1 MSDEIQEQP
10 LPLKRRDFLKLVGVA
25 TAATAGGGC
34 LTFPPPPENV
44 LPYVTAPENIIP
56 GIATS
61 YASTCRECPAACGL
75 HVKTR
80 EGRAIKLEGNP
91 NHPVNLG
98 ALCARGQAALHG
110 LYNPDRLTGPKL
122 RAADGTFKD
131 VTWAEAEKLLADKL
145 SARAGE
151 VQFWTG
157 QETGTRQAL
166 YDAFVDGLGT
176 AARWVHE
183 PFAWEAVREG
193 NHLSLGRAEIPTY
206 DFAAAGTVFTFGAD
220 FLETW
225 ISPVEYARAFA
236 SSHGGESS
244 RGRMVAFEP
253 RMSLTGQNADEWVA
267 IRPGMEAIAA
277 LAMAQVLVAEGR
289 ALGGA
294 GGIDLTPYA
303 PTTVAARVGV
313 PADVLIRLAREFAA
327 RGPGLAV
334 AGGVAAQGVRA
345 SHAVVAANLL
355 TAVAGGLGTT
365 IHFGRTLDLG
375 RTHSAREL
383 GQPIAQMN
391 AGTVG
396 VLLVHGTN
404 PAYSLPVALG
414 FEAAAKKV
422 PFKVSFARE
431 IDETA
436 ALCDLILPDHHPL
449 ESWGDAA
456 AWSGVRSLVQP
467 AMRPVFD
474 TKSTPD
480 VLMTAAKTMG
490 KGGAGMLAAASW
502 REAVQA
508 AWGGTAA
515 AWGTSLAMGGNF
527 AARAEAGSAI
537 ARASGGSPLLAGSAG
552 GLDFTPVD
560 LGGDPN
566 GTPIV
571 VYASP
576 NLYDGRG
583 ANKPWLQELPDPVTK
598 IVWDHWVEMHPDT
611 MKRLGLK
618 RGDHVALKT
627 PTGTLETAAYDYI
640 GIRPDVFAIGTGQ
653 GHTAPGSR
661 YWKRGANAFA
671 TLPATY
677 DEASGALAFVSS
689 KGTLAK
695 TGKPYYLSYL
705 GGDPYTGGQARQM
718 GRGIAQAIPLTEI
731 RGDDAHGGAVQD
743 STHGATPGAHA
754 GQEEHGDAHGG
765 RAMHQPGYV
774 GSMVP
779 ADPIAHAAKE
789 RPNSAYAL
797 QAHHKWAMVVDL
809 NSCNGCQACI
819 VACNLENNVAF
830 VGKEQ
835 VERGREMSWLRI
847 ERYYEEHEG
856 RLSVRHVPVMCQQ
869 CGAAP
874 CESVC
879 PVYATYHNPE
889 GLNAMIYNRCVGTRY
904 CSNNCPYK
912 VRAFNWFHYDFPAP
926 LNWQLNPDVTVR
938 DKGVMEKCTFC
949 VQRIRDAKDHA
960 KDEGRLDQDGEM
972 VTACQQTCPAKAISF
987 GNLKDATSRV
997 SQLVAHERGYKIFE
1011 DLNTY
1016 PAVTYLK
1023 KVTREIPA

>member
-1 MSDEIQEQP
+1 
-10 LPLKRRDFLKLVGVA
+10 
-25 TAATAGGGC
+25 
-34 LTFPPPPENV
+34 
-44 LPYVTAPENIIP
+44 
-56 GIATS
+56 
-61 YASTCRECPAACGL
+61 
-75 HVKTR
+75 
-80 EGRAIKLEGNP
+80 
-91 NHPVNLG
+91 
-98 ALCARGQAALHG
+98 
-110 LYNPDRLTGPKL
+110 
-122 RAADGTFKD
+122 
-131 VTWAEAEKLLADKL
+131 
-145 SARAGE
+145 
-151 VQFWTG
+151 
-157 QETGTRQAL
+157 
-166 YDAFVDGLGT
+166 
-176 AARWVHE
+176 
-183 PFAWEAVREG
+183 
-193 NHLSLGRAEIPTY
+193 
-206 DFAAAGTVFTFGAD
+206 
-220 FLETW
+220 
-225 ISPVEYARAFA
+225 
-236 SSHGGESS
+236 
-244 RGRMVAFEP
+244 
-253 RMSLTGQNADEWVA
+253 
-267 IRPGMEAIAA
+267 
-277 LAMAQVLVAEGR
+277 
-289 ALGGA
+289 
-294 GGIDLTPYA
+294 
-303 PTTVAARVGV
+303 
-313 PADVLIRLAREFAA
+313 
-327 RGPGLAV
+327 
-334 AGGVAAQGVRA
+334 
-345 SHAVVAANLL
+345 
-355 TAVAGGLGTT
+355 
-365 IHFGRTLDLG
+365 GRTFDLG
-375 RTHSAREL
+375 RTHSPREL
-383 GQPIAQMN
+383 NQPIAQLN
-391 AGTVG
+391 SGSVG

-404 PAYSLPVALG
+404 PAYSLPVKLG
-414 FEAAAKKV
+414 FEAALKKV

-467 AMRPVFD
+467 AMRPVFN
-474 TKSTPD
+474 TKGTPEI
-480 VLMTAAKTMG
+480 LLAAAKAMG
-490 KGGAGMLAAASW
+490 KATGPLLAAASW

-508 AWGGTAA
+508 AWGG
-515 AWGTSLAMGGNF
+515 
-527 AARAEAGSAI
+527 AGSAWEQSL
-537 ARASGGSPLLAGSAG
+537 AQGGDFTAATGGVAAGGGSPQLAGGAA

-611 MKRLGLK
+611 MKRLNLK

-671 TLPATY
+671 TMPATY
-677 DEASGALAFVSS
+677 DEASGALAFVST
-689 KGTLAK
+689 KGSLTK
-695 TGKPYYLSYL
+695 TGKPYYLSFL
-705 GGDPYTGGQARQM
+705 GGDPYTGGQSRQM
-718 GRGIAQAIPLTEI
+718 GRGIAQAIPLTAI
-731 RGDDAHGGAVQD
+731 RGDGTPLGGATHGAAPADSATGAVQD
-743 STHGATPGAHA
+743 SAHGAASDAHA
-754 GQEEHGDAHGG
+754 APQEHGTAHGD
-765 RAMHQPGYV
+765 RRMHQPGYV
-774 GSMVP
+774 GSPVP

-819 VACNLENNVAF
+819 IGCNLENNVAF

-847 ERYYEEHEG
+847 ERYYEEEGG
-856 RLSVRHVPVMCQQ
+856 RLSVRHVPVMCQH

-912 VRAFNWFHYDFPAP
+912 VRAFNWFHYEFPAP

-949 VQRIRDAKDHA
+949 VQRIKDAKDHA
-960 KDEGRLDQDGEM
+960 KDEGRKVRDGEM
-972 VTACQQTCPAKAISF
+972 VTACQQTCPTNAISF
-987 GNLKDATSRV
+987 GDLKDPTSRV